1 MMLSSILKAMNKMIL
16 CPPSFTYLKRWLE
29 GEKKKQPKQ
38 STNIDNTFKKYGDLT
53 EQVLVQ
59 KLSAISLK
67 LTDMIPFP
75 NSFMQMSMHP
85 HET

>member
-1 MMLSSILKAMNKMIL
+1 MSTKFHLFEAMA
-16 CPPSFTYLKRWLE
+16 R
-29 GEKKKQPKQ
+29 GRKKKQPKQ

>member
-1 MMLSSILKAMNKMIL
+1 
-16 CPPSFTYLKRWLE
+16 LKRWLE
-29 GEKKKQPKQ
+29 GEKKNSPNKAQ
-38 STNIDNTFKKYGDLT
+38 TWTIIFKNMVDLT